1 MNKKKDEI
9 NKFLKKI
16 IFQNKNEKNFLT
28 KNIFTSDKIDSFT
41 FLKVIL
47 KIEQRFKIKL
57 KDKDIFSSKMNNI
70 KNLTLLTLKNLN
82 EKK

>member
-28 KNIFTSDKIDSFT
+28 KNIFTSDKIDSFI

-70 KNLTLLTLKNLN
+70 KNLTLLILKNLN

>member
-70 KNLTLLTLKNLN
+70 KNLTLLILKNLN